1 MRDDPRTG
9 TALASGGACEA
20 TEGQIVRLETQRSG
34 AAWRVVVA
42 AMVAATLIAA
52 VLAVSCVFSPAV
64 CAFGVAA
71 APEGSCVITSHAQVA
86 TAGSPAGS
94 DVFRVFPD
102 HAVTLLSAA
111 IPGMIRV
118 SWSGHRPESPEP
130 PGSADPLH
138 GRLVI

>member
-1 MRDDPRTG
+1 MR
-9 TALASGGACEA
+9 LATHSSA
-20 TEGQIVRLETQRSG
+20 
-34 AAWRVVVA
+34 AAWHVVVA
-42 AMVAATLIAA
+42 GMVATALLAA
-52 VLAVSCVFSPAV
+52 VLSVSCVSSPVA

-71 APEGSCVITSHAQVA
+71 QGGSCVITSHAQVA
-86 TAGSPAGS
+86 TAGSSVGS
-94 DVFRVFPD
+94 DVFRVSPN

-118 SWSGHRPESPEP
+118 SWSGHGPELPEP